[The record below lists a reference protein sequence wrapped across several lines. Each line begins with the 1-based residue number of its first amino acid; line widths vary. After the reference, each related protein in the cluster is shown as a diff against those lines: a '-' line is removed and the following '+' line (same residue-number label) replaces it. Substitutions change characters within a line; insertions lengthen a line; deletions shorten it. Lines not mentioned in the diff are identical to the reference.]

1 MIKLHPET
9 AQEIAN
15 LITSIAC
22 ADIMYR
28 DEGNTRKR
36 LYWMAKEFKAVIKLT
51 EEYGI
56 PHKYYNHAVESMKKD
71 MYANAT
77 LTDGFEVTV

>member
-15 LITSIAC
+15 LITEIDC
-22 ADIMYR
+22 AVIMYR
-28 DEGNTRKR
+28 DEPNNRS
-36 LYWMAKEFKAVIKLT
+36 YWLASEFKAVIKLT

-56 PHKYYNHAVESMKKD
+56 PHNGYEQAKGCMKQD

-77 LTDGFEVTV
+77 LTEAA

>member
-15 LITSIAC
+15 LITAIDC
-22 ADIMYR
+22 AVLMYR
-28 DEGNTRKR
+28 DEDNTRKR
-36 LYWMAKEFKAVIKLT
+36 LYYMAKEFKAIIKLT

-56 PHKYYNHAVESMKKD
+56 PHNCYDQAIRCMEQD
-71 MYANAT
+71 MYANAS
-77 LTDGFEVTV
+77 L